1 MPQDFPPLVSVPPD
15 AVGEFSNRPARGD
28 ASALPILREL
38 PPQPALVSP
47 DIDLLRDVELDV
59 RIELGR
65 TRMRIEDVLN
75 LGDGAVLELDRLV
88 GDPVDVFVNDQLVA
102 RGEVVV
108 LNDRFAVRLTE
119 VVSPMRD
126 EQRG

>member
-1 MPQDFPPLVSVPPD
+1 MSNLAG
-15 AVGEFSNRPARGD
+15 AVFNVRNDNRIVYQCGPCGD
-28 ASALPILREL
+28 RPVLTNA
-38 PPQPALVSP
+38 
-47 DIDLLRDVELDV
+47 
-59 RIELGR
+59 GR
-65 TRMRIEDVLN
+65 LN

-108 LNDRFAVRLTE
+108 LNERFAVRLTE